1 MTSFE
6 GGADGGASTVVLAV
20 VLAVASLPE
29 MHPSAV
35 AMASKDST
43 SVSDS
48 IGRSRSSSNDEF
60 ARPARNSI
68 TALSISKSVT
78 SIEITASLSSV
89 VYCST
94 DDLLRLWRRAWAL
107 LSQSTSTLSMSM
119 GSVPLSSQYVEFHHR
134 PS

>member
-20 VLAVASLPE
+20 VLAVALLPE

-48 IGRSRSSSNDEF
+48 IGRSSASSNDEF

-68 TALSISKSVT
+68 TALSISMSVT
-78 SIEITASLSSV
+78 SIEITASLSSADV
-89 VYCST
+89 ST
-94 DDLLRLWRRAWAL
+94 NELLRLWWRAWAL
-107 LSQSTSTLSMSM
+107 LSQSTSTLSRSM